1 LTCEHAAEDV
11 NLFEVGGVMVDVVG
25 RARCAVHCGVTEAAC
40 IGKSGLAQRD
50 LEIAALR
57 TENEQLKRR

>member
-1 LTCEHAAEDV
+1 
-11 NLFEVGGVMVDVVG
+11 MVDVVG

-40 IGKSGLAQRD
+40 IGGSGLAQRD
-50 LEIAALR
+50 VEIAALR